1 MAGHAGDAVIQ
12 HAGDHAAVVVDDLG
26 RAGHTGVEERGVAH
40 DAEDHLI
47 GDALALEGLGHA
59 HAGGEAAA
67 HADAHVH
74 AVQRRR
80 EAQGVAADIAG
91 DHVVLVLGQGV
102 EEAAVGAAG
111 TQGGGTLGDLDLV
124 HGLVRGL
131 DAQHALAH
139 QLGVQLI
146 QLAGQF
152 LADAVDAGGLDLV
165 LHEGVQLL
173 DDVELLHLLGE
184 VADQVHG
191 QRIGQAQLQE
201 GRALGEHLLGVLVA
215 DGGGDDANLAVA
227 QLHLVQAV
235 LQGAGAAI
243 LGQLHQALLHD
254 GVVQVGVGGGAD
266 VLTGVAGI
274 GGSHVLHTLAELHQ
288 ALAVTDAGGGTV
300 QNGSVELL
308 GDLAGQADKVLA
320 LLGVAGLHHGDLGG
334 AGVVTVVLL
343 ILGGVAGGIV
353 GGDDHVGAVDAHV
366 AGGEQG
372 VGGHVQAHHL
382 HGAEGTGAG
391 HGRAVGHLGGD
402 LLVGGPLAVH
412 VLTVL
417 GQVLQ
422 DLGAGGSGIRGTDLD
437 TGFVDAA
444 GGGLVTGHQMF
455 HSSFHLSCLFS
466 SYFHLQIKNGL
477 SIFLPEYQI
486 NTGRPPAGRGG
497 PGGHP
502 PPGSASPP
510 RRAGG

>member
-1 MAGHAGDAVIQ
+1 M
-12 HAGDHAAVVVDDLG
+12 
-26 RAGHTGVEERGVAH
+26 
-40 DAEDHLI
+40 
-47 GDALALEGLGHA
+47 
-59 HAGGEAAA
+59 
-67 HADAHVH
+67 
-74 AVQRRR
+74 
-80 EAQGVAADIAG
+80 
-91 DHVVLVLGQGV
+91 
-102 EEAAVGAAG
+102 
-111 TQGGGTLGDLDLV
+111 
-124 HGLVRGL
+124 
-131 DAQHALAH
+131 
-139 QLGVQLI
+139 
-146 QLAGQF
+146 
-152 LADAVDAGGLDLV
+152 
-165 LHEGVQLL
+165 
-173 DDVELLHLLGE
+173 
-184 VADQVHG
+184 
-191 QRIGQAQLQE
+191 
-201 GRALGEHLLGVLVA
+201 
-215 DGGGDDANLAVA
+215 
-227 QLHLVQAV
+227 
-235 LQGAGAAI
+235 
-243 LGQLHQALLHD
+243 
-254 GVVQVGVGGGAD
+254 
-266 VLTGVAGI
+266 
-274 GGSHVLHTLAELHQ
+274 LHTLAELHQ
-288 ALAVTDAGGGTV
+288 ALAVTDASGGAVEHG
-300 QNGSVELL
+300 GVELL

-343 ILGGVAGGIV
+343 VLGGVAGGIV

-372 VGGHVQAHHL
+372 VGGHVQPHHL

-402 LLVGGPLAVH
+402 LLVGGPLTVH